1 MERKHDI
8 KTLQPKFFEW
18 RSVCLDFQ
26 LGLCQSTLW
35 MEGDAVGM
43 ERKMFV
49 FYESP
54 KWSLQTLRTIRTR
67 QKDRKLLLR
76 VVSRVGQHTH

>member
-8 KTLQPKFFEW
+8 KTLQPKFFEC

-54 KWSLQTLRTIRTR
+54 KWSLQTLRTFVHAKKTGNCSSES
-67 QKDRKLLLR
+67 
-76 VVSRVGQHTH
+76 VSRVGQHTH

>member
-1 MERKHDI
+1 MSVN
-8 KTLQPKFFEW
+8 TL
-18 RSVCLDFQ
+18 D
-26 LGLCQSTLW
+26 
-35 MEGDAVGM
+35 GDAVGM